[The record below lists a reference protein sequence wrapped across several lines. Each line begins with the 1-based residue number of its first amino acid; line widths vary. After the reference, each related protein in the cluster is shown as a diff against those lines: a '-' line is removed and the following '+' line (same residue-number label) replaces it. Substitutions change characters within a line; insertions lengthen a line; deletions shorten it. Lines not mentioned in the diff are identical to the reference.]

1 MANVYAVIEDLE
13 NSKANAR
20 KKAVDAL
27 PTLLDEPAKRNQL
40 SDASWVGLVKKSIES
55 AKLDLLAAKK
65 TRRAPRREVGDLVE
79 RITSWAADGPS
90 GRRLA
95 GCAEDLLN
103 FSSAAYGEAGEVWCI
118 SYGRVLERLL
128 GEPEAIEAAAVALAG
143 RNLDGRQ
150 AARRICAPAARIARG
165 RFPDPAPP
173 PHERAGARK
182 AAAAAL
188 RRLAERGADLADDRY
203 AREALA
209 RACAGCLRNLYVEE
223 KLDDEAPAVLTA
235 SLSVR
240 VDGVDGVNVDDVERT
255 TERSCASER
264 HTETRHK
271 KNTGRG
277 LPGARRAPFAS
288 PGGRGAAF
296 RKGPPR
302 PRPRRRGLR
311 RAPHGPE
318 PRRGGHSFR
327 AERRLRLRRGRRRA
341 RRPRAQEV
349 AAAPRAPRREQR
361 QSARGREPRRG
372 AAD

>member
-1 MANVYAVIEDLE
+1 M
-13 NSKANAR
+13 
-20 KKAVDAL
+20 
-27 PTLLDEPAKRNQL
+27 
-40 SDASWVGLVKKSIES
+40 SI
-55 AKLDLLAAKK
+55 AAKK

-79 RITSWAADGPS
+79 RITSWCADGPS

-118 SYGRVLERLL
+118 SYGRVLERLF

-188 RRLAERGADLADDRY
+188 RRFAERGADLADDRY

-223 KLDDEAPAVLTA
+223 KLDDEAPAVEVFQALAALHARAPADAARLAARGRHGLGHVAARA
-235 SLSVR
+235 SRASR
-240 VDGVDGVNVDDVERT
+240 IPVE
-255 TERSCASER
+255 
-264 HTETRHK
+264 
-271 KNTGRG
+271 
-277 LPGARRAPFAS
+277 ARRAFGPCRAPSSTTSRPPPRAPAPSSRNCCRASRAS
-288 PGGRGAAF
+288 PRATRKRG
-296 RKGPPR
+296 R
-302 PRPRRRGLR
+302 PRIWARSRRSTGGGPRRRRCDL
-311 RAPHGPE
+311 
-318 PRRGGHSFR
+318 
-327 AERRLRLRRGRRRA
+327 
-341 RRPRAQEV
+341 
-349 AAAPRAPRREQR
+349 
-361 QSARGREPRRG
+361 
-372 AAD
+372 

>member
-1 MANVYAVIEDLE
+1 MANVYGVIEDLE

-55 AKLDLLAAKK
+55 AKLDVNAAKK

-79 RITSWAADGPS
+79 RITSWCADGPS

-128 GEPEAIEAAAVALAG
+128 GEPEAIEAAAINFAG

-188 RRLAERGADLADDRY
+188 RRLAERGADALVLDQGEVLAALRREDWPLV
-203 AREALA
+203 AIEALLEALA
-209 RACAGCLRNLYVEE
+209 DPELVEQ
-223 KLDDEAPAVLTA
+223 
-235 SLSVR
+235 
-240 VDGVDGVNVDDVERT
+240 G
-255 TERSCASER
+255 
-264 HTETRHK
+264 
-271 KNTGRG
+271 
-277 LPGARRAPFAS
+277 
-288 PGGRGAAF
+288 GAAE
-296 RKGPPR
+296 REA
-302 PRPRRRGLR
+302 RRRGQEG
-311 RAPHGPE
+311 AGE
-318 PRRGGHSFR
+318 
-327 AERRLRLRRGRRRA
+327 
-341 RRPRAQEV
+341 RPRGNQKFTSTR
-349 AAAPRAPRREQR
+349 P
-361 QSARGREPRRG
+361 S
-372 AAD
+372 

>member
-55 AKLDLLAAKK
+55 AKLDVNAAKK

-79 RITSWAADGPS
+79 RITSWCADGPS

-128 GEPEAIEAAAVALAG
+128 GEPEAIEAAAINFAG

-188 RRLAERGADLADDRY
+188 RRLAERGADLADDRFC
-203 AREALA
+203 REALA

-223 KLDDEAPAVLTA
+223 KLDDEAPAV
-235 SLSVR
+235 R
-240 VDGVDGVNVDDVERT
+240 
-255 TERSCASER
+255 
-264 HTETRHK
+264 
-271 KNTGRG
+271 
-277 LPGARRAPFAS
+277 
-288 PGGRGAAF
+288 
-296 RKGPPR
+296 
-302 PRPRRRGLR
+302 
-311 RAPHGPE
+311 
-318 PRRGGHSFR
+318 
-327 AERRLRLRRGRRRA
+327 
-341 RRPRAQEV
+341 
-349 AAAPRAPRREQR
+349 AAA
-361 QSARGREPRRG
+361 SINCG
-372 AAD
+372 ASMA